1 MLKMLNGGKI
11 FRSLVRKYKAWLKM
25 QRQGL
30 IAAGPPVGLP
40 YPLPYPIKTEFPE
53 KELTVKG
60 KLELLPPKEPELEG
74 IEIPA
79 FTMRKVSKAGLEE
92 GEEITTYETTYS
104 LIPEK
109 PSRGEPIFAYTQ
121 IGWNAQKGCYE
132 YRLSEPTLT
141 PKLSELFVRV
151 KGWLEEKLDVD
162 LTKLKKKEA
171 SDYLH
176 NQTSKLLDYFGI
188 KLTESEKQTIFYY
201 IDRDFLGFGV
211 IEPLIR
217 DPEIE
222 DISCD
227 GIGIP
232 IYIFHRNPILSS
244 IPTNIVFETADDLDT
259 YLVRLAQL
267 CGQAISV
274 NDPLLSGTLSDGS
287 RVQGTLATDIARRG
301 SNFTIRKFTKYPFTP
316 THLIKYGTADI
327 KTLAFLWLA
336 IDYGCSVLVSGGT
349 ATGKTV
355 FLNVI
360 SLFIKPE
367 VKVVSIEDT
376 AELKLPHPHWV
387 PHVARVP
394 IATEVGRRKGEV
406 DLFDLLKESMR
417 QRPDYI
423 ILGEVRGKEAYVLFQ
438 QMATGHPSLATIHA
452 DSLEKLT
459 DRMITPPISLPPSL
473 LESLDLILFLT
484 KMKYKGK
491 YVRKVESVY
500 EIVGFD
506 LEKKRI
512 KSNLIF
518 EWDPKVDKIITKNKS
533 TILKKIVKKTGLTEK
548 KMIDE
553 LQRRMAVLNWL
564 DEKNITD
571 YRDVARVINLY
582 YDFPDQVM
590 DVITGEI

>member
-1 MLKMLNGGKI
+1 MFSGRKV
-11 FRSLVRKYKAWLKM
+11 FRGFVRKYRAWLKM
-25 QRQGL
+25 QRAGL
-30 IAAGPPVGLP
+30 IPAGPPFPMMGPP
-40 YPLPYPIKTEFPE
+40 YPVKTELSE
-53 KELTVKG
+53 KELKVKG
-60 KLELLPPKEPELEG
+60 ELELKPPKEPELEG

-79 FTMRKVSKAGLEE
+79 FSVGKVSKAGLEE
-92 GEEITTYETTYS
+92 GEEVTTFETTYP
-104 LIPEK
+104 LIPERPTK
-109 PSRGEPIFAYTQ
+109 GEPILAYTK
-121 IGWNAQKGCYE
+121 IGWEPQKGCYL
-132 YRLSEPTLT
+132 YQVTQPTLS
-141 PKLSELFVRV
+141 PKLSELLVRI

-171 SDYLH
+171 SDYLRA
-176 NQTSKLLDYFGI
+176 QTLKLLDYFGI
-188 KLTESEKQTIFYY
+188 KLTETEKHTLFYY
-201 IDRDFLGFGV
+201 IDRDFFGFGV
-211 IEPLIR
+211 VEPLMR
-217 DPEIE
+217 DSEIE

-227 GIGIP
+227 GVGIP
-232 IYIFHRNPILSS
+232 IYVFHRNPILGS
-244 IPTNIVFETADDLDT
+244 IPTNIVFETTDDLDT

-267 CGQAISV
+267 CGQAVSV

-316 THLIKYGTADI
+316 THLIKYETVDV
-327 KTLAFLWLA
+327 KTLALLWLA
-336 IDYGCSVLVSGGT
+336 IDYGMSVLVSGGT

-376 AELKLPHPHWV
+376 AELKLPHSHWV

-394 IATEVGRRKGEV
+394 IATEVGKRKGEV

-452 DSLEKLT
+452 DSLERLT
-459 DRMITPPISLPPSL
+459 DRMITPPISLPASL
-473 LESLDLILFLT
+473 METLDLIVFLT
-484 KMKYKGK
+484 KMKYRGK

-500 EIVGFD
+500 EVVGFD
-506 LEKKRI
+506 LKNKRL

-533 TILKKIVKKTGLTEK
+533 MILKKIVKKTGLSEK

-564 DEKNITD
+564 EVRNIMD
-571 YRDVARVINLY
+571 YRDIARVINLY